1 MQSEAKRKIFHSLQL
16 NINYQLDEKDF
27 ELASKNDKIQF
38 SNKKKPVSFRTAFKS
53 NKIALIALYIL
64 IAIFIFAF
72 LGPLLTQY
80 SYDQQI
86 RGAEN
91 LFPSWQHPFGTD
103 DLGRDILVRT
113 MYGTRISIII
123 GFIASFIVLIIGTT
137 YGAISGY
144 FGGIIDAFMMRFVD
158 IIYAVPDVLIVLL
171 LTISLKQP
179 MQTLFYNSTS
189 VFIKNIAVLGPGLI
203 SMMIAFGLLYW
214 VGMAR
219 IIRGQVLMLKQQEFI
234 TAAKAL
240 GASHTQIINKHL
252 IPNCIGPIIVTTCMQ
267 IPAAI
272 FLESFLSFLGLGVS
286 SPMTSLGS
294 LIADSLNGIYTY
306 TYRLIIPGVIL
317 TLLILSLNLL
327 GDGLR
332 DAFDPKLKGNILK

>member
-1 MQSEAKRKIFHSLQL
+1 
-16 NINYQLDEKDF
+16 
-27 ELASKNDKIQF
+27 
-38 SNKKKPVSFRTAFKS
+38 
-53 NKIALIALYIL
+53 
-64 IAIFIFAF
+64 
-72 LGPLLTQY
+72 
-80 SYDQQI
+80 
-86 RGAEN
+86 
-91 LFPSWQHPFGTD
+91 
-103 DLGRDILVRT
+103 
-113 MYGTRISIII
+113 
-123 GFIASFIVLIIGTT
+123 
-137 YGAISGY
+137 
-144 FGGIIDAFMMRFVD
+144 
-158 IIYAVPDVLIVLL
+158 
-171 LTISLKQP
+171 
-179 MQTLFYNSTS
+179 
-189 VFIKNIAVLGPGLI
+189 
-203 SMMIAFGLLYW
+203 
-214 VGMAR
+214 MAR